1 MKKLLALVL
10 VTVMVFAAACALA
23 EDVVLKMRDREITAA
38 EVQKSIDDE
47 LQYLANLYAAYGY
60 SYDATDPANIAEV
73 REAVLN
79 NMKQKLAL
87 TAKAAEL
94 GLDVLTDEEAATVKE
109 QGQANFDG
117 TVLYVKT
124 YAVTGAEGM
133 DDETLTQAV
142 VAELAKMGI
151 TPEAYTEEET
161 QKLIE
166 EKMKAYAARDVV
178 VTKEE
183 VQAEYDS
190 RVAADRSAYEGQA
203 GLWTDAAINGTFM
216 YYTPAGVRRV
226 KQILTKFKEE
236 DQAAISAAQQ
246 QLNSL
251 AGSGSEEEIEAARKA
266 VEDAREQ
273 AFANLDEEVDAIL
286 AALDEGA
293 DWQALMDEKNQDP
306 GMQTYPRGYA
316 VAAGM
321 SRFDPA
327 FLEAAMA
334 LEKPGDHSGK
344 IRGTSYG
351 YYIIRYDS
359 DEPEGPVALDA
370 VYNDIGAELL
380 KTKKDEAYAAALE
393 QWVQEAGIEE
403 HPEVLGE

>member
-23 EDVVLKMRDREITAA
+23 EEVVLKMGDREITAA
-38 EVQKSIDDE
+38 EVQKNVDDQ

-236 DQAAISAAQQ
+236 DQTAISAAQQ

-344 IRGTSYG
+344 IRGNSYG